1 MSLENVVK
9 DIIETAEKREQEL
22 LRHAKATAKAILEE
36 AEKKNINTHEKTV
49 KNTSGLVEGMEKKEL
64 SMLRLNLKKKAL
76 SEQKRI
82 LDRCDKIARDK
93 ISRLPQ
99 ATRKKILK
107 QLLKT
112 GLSVLPDAKFYFCNP
127 KDQKTIRE
135 LAPKLKFLDG
145 REMPGGM
152 VLLSPDQSI
161 RLDLSFE
168 QFLKQAMEDE
178 GLAIHKAL
186 FG

>member
-22 LRHAKATAKAILEE
+22 LRHAKATANSILEE
-36 AEKKNINTHEKTV
+36 ARAKNCHIHEKTV

-76 SEQKRI
+76 SDQKRI
-82 LDRCDKIARDK
+82 LDSCGKIAREK
-93 ISRLPQ
+93 IIRLPP
-99 ATRKKILK
+99 AAKKKILK

-112 GLSVLPDAKFYFCNP
+112 GLSAIPDAKFYFCNP

-135 LAPKLKFLDG
+135 IAPKLKFLDG
-145 REMPGGM
+145 REMLGGII
-152 VLLSPDQSI
+152 LLNPDQSI
-161 RLDLSFE
+161 RLDISFE
-168 QFLKQAMEDE
+168 QYLKQAMEDE